1 MKNSLQKWKR
11 NKKKAGKKIV
21 LKNGLTVERTN
32 GKNFK
37 VSKIKKAKYMNCKIK
52 SKQSVNRTKCQ
63 KLQKRKGQN
72 NRKSKILR

>member
-52 SKQSVNRTKCQ
+52 SKQNVNRTKCQ
-63 KLQKRKGQN
+63 KLQKKKEKDKTTERA
-72 NRKSKILR
+72 RS